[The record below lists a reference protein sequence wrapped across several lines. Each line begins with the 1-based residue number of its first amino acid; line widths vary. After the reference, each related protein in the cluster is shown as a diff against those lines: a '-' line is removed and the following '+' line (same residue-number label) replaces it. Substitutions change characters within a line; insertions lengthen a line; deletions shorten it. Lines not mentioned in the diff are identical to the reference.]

1 MTAITANGH
10 TIGQQLPIIS
20 DGNRKLIFIADLI
33 PTHLHVPIPWVM
45 GYDMYP
51 TETLKEKKAILER
64 ANDEN
69 WLIYLEHDL
78 EKEIITLSYDGKKMQ
93 IKDTLTLGDV

>member
-1 MTAITANGH
+1 
-10 TIGQQLPIIS
+10 
-20 DGNRKLIFIADLI
+20 
-33 PTHLHVPIPWVM
+33 M